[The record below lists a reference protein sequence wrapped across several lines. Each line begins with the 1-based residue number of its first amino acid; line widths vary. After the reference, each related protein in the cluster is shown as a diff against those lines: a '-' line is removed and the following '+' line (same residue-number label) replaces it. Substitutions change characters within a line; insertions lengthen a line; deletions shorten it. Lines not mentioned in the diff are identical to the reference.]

1 MLRGERATLRAIERS
16 DIPAFVRWVNDP
28 EVTQFLSQRGPF
40 SLAQEEQWFE
50 RQLEKHDGFIFGIT
64 TEEGEL
70 IGNIGLDA
78 IDRKDR
84 HAVLGIIIGEK
95 EYWGRGYGT
104 DAVRTM
110 LRFAFDEQNLHRVS
124 LSVYAENQRALR
136 CYEKCGFKVEG
147 VEREARF
154 QGGEYRD
161 NTWMGILRQE
171 CGAIESFGKGEG
183 T

>member
-78 IDRKDR
+78 IERKDR
-84 HAVLGIIIGEK
+84 RAVLASSSGKRNTGE
-95 EYWGRGYGT
+95 G
-104 DAVRTM
+104 AMVRTQCV
-110 LRFAFDEQNLHRVS
+110 RCFALPSTSRT
-124 LSVYAENQRALR
+124 
-136 CYEKCGFKVEG
+136 C
-147 VEREARF
+147 
-154 QGGEYRD
+154 
-161 NTWMGILRQE
+161 TE
-171 CGAIESFGKGEG
+171 CR
-183 T
+183 